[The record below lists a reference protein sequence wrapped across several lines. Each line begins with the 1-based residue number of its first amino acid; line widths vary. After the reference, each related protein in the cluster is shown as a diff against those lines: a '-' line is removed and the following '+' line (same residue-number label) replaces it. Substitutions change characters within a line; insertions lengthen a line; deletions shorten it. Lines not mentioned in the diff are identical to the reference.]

1 VAPGTGWPPTVA
13 EPAADADPPAE
24 ADQPVVLEPP
34 ARVGLRTGGRTKIM
48 RWWRWRS
55 LRARITVLA
64 TALFTLALALAGG
77 ILLFTVGKSLLNTL
91 DSSAERTGGEVATL
105 VKSGRLPTQLLAGSG
120 GVSLVQVVD
129 ENNRVL
135 AASPGADTAVS
146 VLTPAELSQVRAGK
160 HLTVAGDRASLDE
173 PLRVVGVTADL
184 RNGQRTVLVGTDL
197 GRVFDSS
204 RSLEQALLI
213 GGPLIV
219 VAMALLTW
227 WITGLTL
234 RPVAALQRG
243 AAELSA
249 AGLARSRLP
258 VPAAEDEIHSLALTL
273 NNMLDRLDTATSRQ
287 RQFVGDAAHEL
298 RSPIASLRVQLEVA
312 QRLEQTAAMRE
323 LTDDALLDVERLSH
337 LIDDLLTLARSDE
350 HGVARVRLPV
360 PLAEL
365 ACTVVSS
372 YRDSRVP
379 VRYSGSEADA
389 VVVLG
394 DRDGLHRALVNLID
408 NAVRYA
414 SSEVVVGVSRAD
426 GSAVLSVADDG
437 PGVPANKRERV
448 FDRFYRLNT
457 SRARDEGGT
466 GLGLPIVREIV
477 TAHGGT
483 VSLHDNEPGL
493 LVRVTLPAR

>member
-1 VAPGTGWPPTVA
+1 V
-13 EPAADADPPAE
+13 
-24 ADQPVVLEPP
+24 
-34 ARVGLRTGGRTKIM
+34 R
-48 RWWRWRS
+48 
-55 LRARITVLA
+55 
-64 TALFTLALALAGG
+64 
-77 ILLFTVGKSLLNTL
+77 
-91 DSSAERTGGEVATL
+91 
-105 VKSGRLPTQLLAGSG
+105 
-120 GVSLVQVVD
+120 
-129 ENNRVL
+129 

-146 VLTPAELSQVRAGK
+146 VLRPSELAQVRAGK

-173 PLRVVGVTADL
+173 PVRVVGVTADV
-184 RNGQRTVLVGTDL
+184 RAGQRTVLVGTDL
-197 GRVFDSS
+197 GRVVDSS
-204 RSLEQALLI
+204 RSLERALLI

-219 VAMALLTW
+219 LAMALLTW

-258 VPAAEDEIHSLALTL
+258 VPAAQDEIHSLALTL
-273 NNMLDRLDTATSRQ
+273 NDMLDRLDSATTRQ
-287 RQFVGDAAHEL
+287 RRFVGDAAHEL

-312 QRLEQTAAMRE
+312 QRLEQTEAMRE
-323 LTDDALLDVERLSH
+323 LTDDALVDVDRLTH

-350 HGVARVRLPV
+350 YGLARVRLPV

-365 ACTVVSS
+365 ARDAVTG
-372 YRDSRVP
+372 YRDARVP
-379 VRYSGSEADA
+379 VRCQPVPEGQP
-389 VVVLG
+389 VTVLG
-394 DRDGLHRALVNLID
+394 DRDGLHRVLVNLID

-414 SSEVVVGVSRAD
+414 SSAVTVGVARA
-426 GSAVLSVADDG
+426 GSAAVLTVADDG

-477 TAHGGT
+477 TSHGGT

-493 LVRVTLPAR
+493 LVRVSLPTR

>member
-1 VAPGTGWPPTVA
+1 V
-13 EPAADADPPAE
+13 ADPPAGTG
-24 ADQPVVLEPP
+24 LP
-34 ARVGLRTGGRTKIM
+34 ARGRSKIL

-77 ILLFTVGKSLLNTL
+77 ILLLTVGKSLLNTL
-91 DSSAERTGGEVATL
+91 DSSAERTGGEVAAL
-105 VKSGRLPTQLLAGSG
+105 VQSGRLPKELLAGSG

-146 VLTPAELSQVRAGK
+146 VLRPSELAQVRAGK

-173 PLRVVGVTADL
+173 PVRVVGVAADVQA
-184 RNGQRTVLVGTDL
+184 GQRTVLVGTDL
-197 GRVFDSS
+197 GRVVDSS
-204 RSLEQALLI
+204 RSLARALLI
-213 GGPLIV
+213 GGPLMV

-273 NNMLDRLDTATSRQ
+273 NDMLDRLDTATSRQ

-312 QRLEQTAAMRE
+312 QRLEQTEAMRE
-323 LTDDALLDVERLSH
+323 LTDDALLDVDRLSH

-350 HGVARVRLPV
+350 HGPARVRLPV
-360 PLAEL
+360 PLDEL
-365 ACTVVSS
+365 ACTVVAG
-372 YRDSRVP
+372 YRDARVP
-379 VRYSGSEADA
+379 VRYAPADSDLSGS

-394 DRDGLHRALVNLID
+394 DRDGLHRVLVNLID

-414 SSEVVVGVSRAD
+414 SSSVVVGVALAERT
-426 GSAVLSVADDG
+426 AVLTVADDG

-457 SRARDEGGT
+457 ARARDEGGT

-493 LVRVTLPAR
+493 LVRVTIPAR

>member
-1 VAPGTGWPPTVA
+1 M
-13 EPAADADPPAE
+13 ADPPP
-24 ADQPVVLEPP
+24 D
-34 ARVGLRTGGRTKIM
+34 GRSKIL

-91 DSSAERTGGEVATL
+91 DSSAQRTGDEVAAL
-105 VKSGRLPTQLLAGSG
+105 VQSGRLPQRLLAGSG

-129 ENNRVL
+129 EQNRVL

-146 VLTPAELSQVRAGK
+146 VLSPDQLVRVRRG
-160 HLTVAGDRASLDE
+160 HNLTVDGDRASLDE
-173 PLRVVGVTADL
+173 PMRVVGVKADI
-184 RNGQRTVLVGTDL
+184 RAGQRTVLVGTDL
-197 GRVFDSS
+197 GRVVDSS
-204 RSLEQALLI
+204 HSLERALLI
-213 GGPLIV
+213 GGPLMV
-219 VAMALLTW
+219 AAMALLTW

-249 AGLARSRLP
+249 SGLARSRLP
-258 VPAAEDEIHSLALTL
+258 VPAAQDEIHSLALTL
-273 NNMLDRLDTATSRQ
+273 NDMLDRLDTATTRQ

-323 LTDDALLDVERLSH
+323 LTDDALVDVDRLSH

-350 HGVARVRLPV
+350 RGPTRVRLPV
-360 PLAEL
+360 DLAEL
-365 ACTVVSS
+365 ACAVVAG
-372 YRDSRVP
+372 YRDARVP
-379 VRYSGSEADA
+379 VSYRGGEDA
-389 VVVLG
+389 GPVLVLG
-394 DRDGLHRALVNLID
+394 DRDGLQRVLVNLLD

-414 SSEVVVGVSRAD
+414 TSAVTVGVVRV
-426 GSAVLSVADDG
+426 GSEATLTVADDG

-448 FDRFYRLNT
+448 FDRFYRLDT
-457 SRARDEGGT
+457 GRARQQGGT

-477 TAHGGT
+477 SAHGGT

-493 LVRVTLPAR
+493 LVQVALPAGGEHSTDS